1 MKTITERAIEA
12 VMRGDLSEAQFDL
25 VADIDLRVQRQIT
38 CPVTGEVLDSRTAA
52 LITVADQKVAIAPH
66 AVERAVELT
75 EHLGAATVQAIPEEV
90 LGALR

>member
-12 VMRGDLSEAQFDL
+12 VMRGDIDEETFGL

-52 LITVADQKVAIAPH
+52 LFTVAGQAAAIAPH
-66 AVERAVELT
+66 AVADAVERT
-75 EHLGAATVQAIPEEV
+75 RHIGEATAQAIPAEV
-90 LGALR
+90 LEVLR